1 MDIAQIA
8 YVDSNKVQCE
18 GDGKSIG
25 HPRIY
30 LEIKDDK
37 IECPYC
43 SRTFKLKKKKYESN
57 SGS

>member
-1 MDIAQIA
+1 MESPDII

-25 HPRIY
+25 HPRVY
-30 LEIKDDK
+30 LEIKDGE

-43 SRTFKLKKKKYESN
+43 SRTFKLKKIKE
-57 SGS
+57 